1 MLSHLKKLANAI
13 SERETEMSDFSQ
25 RITNL
30 PPEQQAIRA
39 KCFHPTG
46 ARVEFKEE
54 EIEQSIP
61 ERFEKIV
68 RLYPDRLAVKTNTDH
83 LTFDQLNNAANRVAK
98 AILQVR
104 GEKPEPVA
112 LLFEQGAPAI
122 VAILGIL
129 KAGKFY
135 VPLDPSFSLGRSK
148 DILADSTANLIVT
161 NAKSLSTAVIL
172 AQGGCQLI
180 NIDDLEDNESKEN
193 PDVSITPEALAYIVY
208 TSGSTGQPK
217 GVAQSHRYVLY
228 HVFEYGES
236 FHISLEDRV
245 SLVFPWSFNGGAH
258 IIYSTLLNG
267 ATLFPFD
274 VKAEGF
280 ERLARLLVEEITI
293 YHSTATVL
301 RQLLTIISPDELLQR
316 PRLVRLGGEPVTE
329 ADILLYKRRFARDC
343 LMLNSLAATEAGVI
357 CRYFFDKESVITNG
371 NVAVGYPAYGKEILL
386 LDDDGNAVGF
396 DQIGE
401 IAVKSRYLCSGY
413 WRRPDLTT
421 AKFLTSPSGGEAQIY
436 LTGDFGRM
444 TPDGCLYHLG
454 RKDFQVKIRGYRVEV
469 AEIET
474 ALLQHEDIKEVVVV
488 GREDQQGNTQLV
500 AYFVPVGKHT
510 PSVSQLRKLLN
521 QKLPDYMVPSAF
533 VALDALPLTPNGKI
547 RRQGLPDLD
556 GSRPNLDSPFV
567 APRNLIEEKLAAVW
581 AEVLSLK
588 EVSVHDHF
596 FDLGGHSLAATRV
609 VSRVI
614 KQFQTEVP
622 LQVLFQ
628 SPTIAAMAAVIA
640 EHQTKK
646 LGDNEIEAILAE
658 LESLTD
664 EEAKL
669 LLTGGAGETRH
680 RRD

>member
-1 MLSHLKKLANAI
+1 MRPA
-13 SERETEMSDFSQ
+13 Q
-25 RITNL
+25 R
-30 PPEQQAIRA
+30 
-39 KCFHPTG
+39 F
-46 ARVEFKEE
+46 VEFTKQ

-68 RLYPDRLAVKTNTDH
+68 RLYPNRPAVKTSTDN
-83 LTFDQLNNAANRVAK
+83 LTFDQLNNAANRVTK
-98 AILQVR
+98 AILR
-104 GEKPEPVA
+104 AGGEKPEPVV
-112 LLFEQGAPAI
+112 LLFEQGVPAI
-122 VAILGIL
+122 VAILGVL

-135 VPLDPSFSLGRSK
+135 VPLDASLSLGRSR

-161 NAKSLSTAVIL
+161 NTKSLPTAAIL
-172 AQGGCQLI
+172 AQSGCQVI

-245 SLVFPWSFNGGAH
+245 SLVFPWTLNGGAN

-267 ATLFPFD
+267 AALFPFD
-274 VKAEGF
+274 VKAEGL
-280 ERLARLLVEEITI
+280 ERLAHLLVDEEITI

-301 RQLLTIISPDELLQR
+301 RQLLTIINSDEQLQSL
-316 PRLVRLGGEPVTE
+316 RLVRLGGEPVTE

-343 LMLNSLAATEAGVI
+343 LMLNSLAATEAGTI
-357 CRYFFDKESVITNG
+357 SRYFFDKESVVTNG
-371 NVAVGYPAYGKEILL
+371 NVPVGYPAYGKEILL
-386 LDDDGNAVGF
+386 LDDDGNAVGL

-413 WRRPDLTT
+413 WRRRDLTT
-421 AKFLTSPSGGEAQIY
+421 AKFSPSPSIGEAQIY

-454 RKDFQVKIRGYRVEV
+454 RKDFQVKIRGYRIEV

-474 ALLQHEDIKEVVVV
+474 ALLQHEDVKEVTVV

-500 AYFVPVGKHT
+500 AYFVPAGKHT

-521 QKLPDYMVPSAF
+521 QKLPDYMIPSAF
-533 VALDALPLTPNGKI
+533 VALNALPLTPNGKI

-556 GSRPNLDSPFV
+556 GSRPNLDTPFV
-567 APRNLIEEKLAAVW
+567 APRNLIEEKLAGLW

-588 EVSVHDHF
+588 EVGVHDHF
-596 FDLGGHSLAATRV
+596 FDLGGHSLTATRV

-622 LQVLFQ
+622 LQILFQ
-628 SPTIAAMAAVIA
+628 SPTVADMAAVIA
-640 EHQTKK
+640 EHQAKK

-669 LLTGGAGETRH
+669 LLAGAGETRH
-680 RRD
+680 GRD